1 MLYPIV
7 FIIGF
12 LLSGIWF
19 FFHIYVSQKLKNT
32 KKALM
37 FSPLLTAIIP
47 AIIIWLLMGDHPF
60 HFEKLMDYKVLL
72 IAAVTLVA
80 TCVIIMFRSRTK
92 EAYKP
97 TELMEMCIEAAC
109 MEIPQRA
116 MMQTIVLWLLL
127 KWNLNP
133 LSCILINALIW
144 CGDIIFQAVVIQKQ
158 VSAKKLLIEVKSSFV
173 FSIGIG
179 YVFYTTRCI
188 ILSMALHSL
197 ERFVTNYYRMAA
209 FSSPACR

>member
-19 FFHIYVSQKLKNT
+19 SLHIYVLQKITNT
-32 KKALM
+32 KKAFM

-47 AIIIWLLMGDHPF
+47 TIIIWLLMGDHPF
-60 HFEKLMDYKVLL
+60 HFEKLIDYKVWV
-72 IAAVTLVA
+72 IAAVTLVV
-80 TCVIIMFRSRTK
+80 TCVIVMFRSRTK
-92 EAYKP
+92 EVYKT
-97 TELMEMCIEAAC
+97 TELMEMCMEAAC

-116 MMQTIVLWLLL
+116 MMQAVVLWLLL

-133 LSCILINALIW
+133 QSCILINALIW
-144 CGDIIFQAVVIQKQ
+144 CGDIIFQAAVIQKH
-158 VSAKKLLIEVKSSFV
+158 VCVKKLLTEVISSFV

-179 YVFYTTRCI
+179 YVFYVTRCI
-188 ILSMALHSL
+188 ILPMALHSA
-197 ERFVTNYYRMAA
+197 ERFVTNYHRGT
-209 FSSPACR
+209 FGNRKSVS

>member
-19 FFHIYVSQKLKNT
+19 SFHIYVSQKLKNT

-47 AIIIWLLMGDHPF
+47 TIIIWLLMGDYLF
-60 HFEKLMDYKVLL
+60 HFEKLIDYKVWV

-80 TCVIIMFRSRTK
+80 TCAMVMFGSRTK

-97 TELMEMCIEAAC
+97 TELIGMCIEAAC

-116 MMQTIVLWLLL
+116 MMQAIVLWLLL
-127 KWNLNP
+127 KWNLNL

-158 VSAKKLLIEVKSSFV
+158 VSVKKPLIEVISSFV

-179 YVFYTTRCI
+179 YVFYAARCI
-188 ILSMALHSL
+188 ILPMALHSL
-197 ERFVTNYYRMAA
+197 ERFVTNYHRKANYS
-209 FSSPACR
+209 FSNE

>member
-1 MLYPIV
+1 MLYSIV

-19 FFHIYVSQKLKNT
+19 SFHIYVAQKLKNT

-47 AIIIWLLMGDHPF
+47 TIIIWRLMADHPF
-60 HFEKLMDYKVLL
+60 HFEKLIDYKVWV
-72 IAAVTLVA
+72 IATVTLVA
-80 TCVIIMFRSRTK
+80 TCVIVMFRSRLK

-127 KWNLNP
+127 KWNLNL

-144 CGDIIFQAVVIQKQ
+144 CGDIIFQAIIIENKVTVM
-158 VSAKKLLIEVKSSFV
+158 KLLIEVISSFI

-179 YVFYTTRCI
+179 YVFYDTSCI
-188 ILSMALHSL
+188 ILPMALHSL
-197 ERFVTNYYRMAA
+197 ERFVTNYRRKPT
-209 FSSPACR
+209 SSL

>member
-1 MLYPIV
+1 
-7 FIIGF
+7 
-12 LLSGIWF
+12 
-19 FFHIYVSQKLKNT
+19 
-32 KKALM
+32 M

-47 AIIIWLLMGDHPF
+47 TIIIWLLMGDYPF
-60 HFEKLMDYKVLL
+60 HFEKLIDYKVWV

-80 TCVIIMFRSRTK
+80 TCAMVMFGSRTK

-97 TELMEMCIEAAC
+97 TELIGMCIEAAC

-116 MMQTIVLWLLL
+116 MMQAIVLWLLL
-127 KWNLNP
+127 KWNLNL

-158 VSAKKLLIEVKSSFV
+158 VSVKKLLIEVISSFV

-179 YVFYTTRCI
+179 YVFYAARCI
-188 ILSMALHSL
+188 ILPMALHSL
-197 ERFVTNYYRMAA
+197 ERFVTNYHRKAN
-209 FSSPACR
+209 FSFSNE

>member
-1 MLYPIV
+1 
-7 FIIGF
+7 
-12 LLSGIWF
+12 
-19 FFHIYVSQKLKNT
+19 
-32 KKALM
+32 M

-47 AIIIWLLMGDHPF
+47 TIVIWVLMGDYPF
-60 HFEKLMDYKVLL
+60 HFEKLIDYKVWG

-80 TCVIIMFRSRTK
+80 TCAIVMFGTRTK

-116 MMQTIVLWLLL
+116 MMQTVILWLLL

-144 CGDIIFQAVVIQKQ
+144 CVDIIFQAVVIQKQ
-158 VSAKKLLIEVKSSFV
+158 VSVKKLLIEVISSFV

-179 YVFYTTRCI
+179 YVFFAAKCI
-188 ILSMALHSL
+188 ILPMALHLL
-197 ERFVTNYYRMAA
+197 ERFVTNICKQ
-209 FSSPACR
+209 FG